1 MVFREYEICLVRPRG
16 LKRLCV
22 LHGSLWLIPA
32 ALLLF
37 LGGLLALLWP
47 YGADYAA
54 LRRQLAGIE
63 AAQALQSDRILF
75 LVREANRFAAESR
88 RIWSFNGK
96 LSALAGIDGAGAAA
110 SRGALRQAG
119 GFGLDPLGLYRPENL
134 IRRLFPYY
142 SALGRD
148 VLSLEAWQQELVLGL
163 RDQRVHLAA
172 MPSIWP
178 IDGELSSPFG
188 MRHGSFHKGVD
199 LTAPQGTPVQATAD
213 GKVVFVGY
221 DGGYGLKMEI
231 EHKFGMSTVYAH
243 LSKAEAVEGQFVSR
257 GQTIALSGASGR
269 VTGAHLHYE
278 VHRSGE
284 LQDPM
289 DYMLD

>member
-1 MVFREYEICLVRPRG
+1 MVFREYEICLVRPKG

-22 LHGSLWLIPA
+22 LHGSLWLVPA

-37 LGGLLALLWP
+37 LGGLLTLLWP
-47 YGADYAA
+47 YYSDYSAM
-54 LRRQLAGIE
+54 RRQLSGVE
-63 AAQALQSDRILF
+63 VAQALQRDRILF
-75 LVREANRFAAESR
+75 LVREANRLTSESR
-88 RIWSFNGK
+88 RIWSFNSK
-96 LSALAGIDGAGAAA
+96 LSSLAGIDGAGAAS

-119 GFGLDPLGLYRPENL
+119 RFGLDPLGLYRPENL

-142 SALGRD
+142 AAAGRD
-148 VLSLEAWQQELVLGL
+148 ILALEAWQQELMLGL

-199 LTAPQGTPVQATAD
+199 LTAPQGTPVVATAD
-213 GKVVFVGY
+213 GKVTFVGF

-243 LSKAEAVEGQFVSR
+243 LSKAEVSEGQSVSR
-257 GQTIALSGASGR
+257 GQTIALSGATGR

-278 VHRSGE
+278 VHKGGA